1 MDENLPIPKE
11 ESLPLSI
18 SEIVSNETMQDVFNT
33 ILKSCDEQ
41 RAEAMD
47 MYYIFKDM
55 VINSGEFESSGTTKE
70 QLAQLLNTAQQAN
83 EAKIR
88 IFNSILAMKTKKDVY
103 IQKNITNNNIT
114 VGNRRELIEAIEASS
129 KEMDDIIEVEE
140 QINQEIQE
148 PDINIIDPFSG
159 DFE

>member
-1 MDENLPIPKE
+1 
-11 ESLPLSI
+11 
-18 SEIVSNETMQDVFNT
+18 
-33 ILKSCDEQ
+33 
-41 RAEAMD
+41 
-47 MYYIFKDM
+47 M